1 MFPPGMRKPR
11 PVTDNKKTSLK
22 QIWED
27 HMKFRSSLLVAGAMA
42 FAMLASTP
50 VRALEEASLRLNWQ
64 ILGMHTPFYLGV
76 ERGYYKDEGID
87 LKISEG
93 RGGGTTAQAIGAK
106 SDTFGM
112 VDGGT
117 VVVSAVRGVPIKTVL
132 SLMNRGIFAIVA
144 REDAGI
150 NKPKD
155 LEGKSIAA
163 TAGDALTQLLPAV
176 IKYNNLDRDKIRII
190 NVDAASKVVTVL
202 EKRADAL
209 LGSVDAQSFDMA
221 AKGVKSTMLSYDD
234 IGVPLVGLTIIVNED
249 TIKSNPDLIK
259 RFNRATQKSFEA
271 AMQDPYG
278 AVDAA
283 RKVKP
288 EINREVCK
296 SQLEIS
302 LAHVPSENTK
312 GKPIGWGSDKDWS
325 QMVAL
330 LKEYQNLP
338 TERTGDTFFTNAFV
352 Q

>member
-1 MFPPGMRKPR
+1 
-11 PVTDNKKTSLK
+11 
-22 QIWED
+22 
-27 HMKFRSSLLVAGAMA
+27 MKIRSHLLFAGAVL
-42 FAMLASTP
+42 LAALGSTP
-50 VRALEEASLRLNWQ
+50 VRALDDVSLRLNWQ

-93 RGGGTTAQAIGAK
+93 RGGGATAQAIGAK
-106 SDTFGM
+106 SDTFGF

-117 VVVSAVRGVPIKTVL
+117 VVVSAVRGVPIRTTM

-150 NKPKD
+150 TKPKD

-176 IKYNNLDRDKIRII
+176 IKFNNLDRDKIKIV
-190 NVDAASKVVTVL
+190 NVDAASKVITVL

-221 AKGVKSTMLSYDD
+221 AKGVKSTMLSYND
-234 IGVPLVGLTIIVNED
+234 IGVPLVGLTVVAHED
-249 TIKSNPDLIK
+249 TIKSSPELIK
-259 RFNRATQKSFEA
+259 RFNRATQKSYEA
-271 AMQDPYG
+271 AMKNPYA

-283 RKVKP
+283 RKFKP
-288 EINREVCK
+288 EINRDVCK

-302 LAHVPSENTK
+302 LAHIPSDNTK
-312 GKPIGWGSDKDWS
+312 GKPLGWGSEKDWS
-325 QMVAL
+325 AMLAL

>member
-1 MFPPGMRKPR
+1 
-11 PVTDNKKTSLK
+11 
-22 QIWED
+22 
-27 HMKFRSSLLVAGAMA
+27 MKIRSHLLFAGAVL
-42 FAMLASTP
+42 LAALGSTP
-50 VRALEEASLRLNWQ
+50 VRALDDVSLRLNWQ

-93 RGGGTTAQAIGAK
+93 RGGGATAQAIGAK
-106 SDTFGM
+106 SDTFGF

-117 VVVSAVRGVPIKTVL
+117 VAVSAVRGVPIRTTM

-150 NKPKD
+150 TKPKD

-176 IKYNNLDRDKIRII
+176 IKFNNLDRDKIKIV
-190 NVDAASKVVTVL
+190 NVDAASKVITVL

-221 AKGVKSTMLSYDD
+221 AKGVKSTMLSYND
-234 IGVPLVGLTIIVNED
+234 IGVPLVGLTVVAHED
-249 TIKSNPDLIK
+249 TIKSSPELIK
-259 RFNRATQKSFEA
+259 RFNRATQKSYEA
-271 AMQDPYG
+271 AMKDPYA

-283 RKVKP
+283 RKFKP
-288 EINREVCK
+288 EINRDVCK

-302 LAHVPSENTK
+302 LAHIPSDNTK
-312 GKPIGWGSDKDWS
+312 GKPLGWGSEKDWS
-325 QMVAL
+325 AMLAL

>member
-1 MFPPGMRKPR
+1 MG
-11 PVTDNKKTSLK
+11 
-22 QIWED
+22 
-27 HMKFRSSLLVAGAMA
+27 
-42 FAMLASTP
+42 STP
-50 VRALEEASLRLNWQ
+50 VRALDDVSLRLNWQ

-93 RGGGTTAQAIGAK
+93 RGGGATAQAIGAK
-106 SDTFGM
+106 SDTFGF

-117 VVVSAVRGVPIKTVL
+117 VVVSAVRGVPIRTTM

-150 NKPKD
+150 TKPKD

-176 IKYNNLDRDKIRII
+176 IKFNNLDRDKIKIV
-190 NVDAASKVVTVL
+190 NVDAASKVITVL

-221 AKGVKSTMLSYDD
+221 AKGVKSTMLSYND
-234 IGVPLVGLTIIVNED
+234 IGVPLVGLTVVAHED
-249 TIKSNPDLIK
+249 TIKSSPELIK
-259 RFNRATQKSFEA
+259 RFNRATQKSYEA
-271 AMQDPYG
+271 AMKDPYA

-283 RKVKP
+283 RKFKP
-288 EINREVCK
+288 EINRDVCK

-302 LAHVPSENTK
+302 LAHIPSDNTK
-312 GKPIGWGSDKDWS
+312 GKPLGWGSEKDWS
-325 QMVAL
+325 AMLAL

>member
-1 MFPPGMRKPR
+1 M
-11 PVTDNKKTSLK
+11 TL
-22 QIWED
+22 
-27 HMKFRSSLLVAGAMA
+27 RSSLLFAVAFVAVLG
-42 FAMLASTP
+42 STP
-50 VRALEEASLRLNWQ
+50 VRALDNVSLRLNWQ

-76 ERGYYKDEGID
+76 ERGFYKDEGID
-87 LKISEG
+87 LRISEG
-93 RGGGTTAQAIGAK
+93 RGGGATAQAIGAN
-106 SDTFGM
+106 SDTFGF

-117 VVVSAVRGVPIKTVL
+117 VVVSAVRGVPIRTVM

-176 IKYNNLDRDKIRII
+176 IKYNNLDRDKIKIV
-190 NVDAASKVVTVL
+190 NVDAASKVITVL

-221 AKGVKSTMLSYDD
+221 AKGVKSTMLSYDE
-234 IGVPLVGLTIIVNED
+234 IGVPLVGLTVVANED
-249 TIKSNPDLIK
+249 TIKSSPDLIK
-259 RFNRATQKSFEA
+259 RFIRATQKSYQLA
-271 AMQDPYG
+271 IKDPYA

-283 RKVKP
+283 RKIKP

-296 SQLEIS
+296 DQLEIS
-302 LAHVPSENTK
+302 LAHVSSPNTE
-312 GKPIGWGSDKDWS
+312 GKPLGWGSEKDWS
-325 QMVAL
+325 QMLAL

-338 TERTGDTFFTNAFV
+338 TERTGDSFFTNAFV

>member
-1 MFPPGMRKPR
+1 
-11 PVTDNKKTSLK
+11 
-22 QIWED
+22 
-27 HMKFRSSLLVAGAMA
+27 MKIRSHLLFAGAVLLA
-42 FAMLASTP
+42 AMGSTP
-50 VRALEEASLRLNWQ
+50 VRALDDVSLRLNWQ

-93 RGGGTTAQAIGAK
+93 RGGGATAQAIGAK
-106 SDTFGM
+106 SDTFGF

-117 VVVSAVRGVPIKTVL
+117 VVVSAVRGVPIRTTM

-150 NKPKD
+150 TKPKD

-176 IKYNNLDRDKIRII
+176 IKFNNLDRDKIKIV
-190 NVDAASKVVTVL
+190 NVDAASKVITVL

-221 AKGVKSTMLSYDD
+221 AKGVKSTMLSYND
-234 IGVPLVGLTIIVNED
+234 IGVPLVGLTVVAHED
-249 TIKSNPDLIK
+249 TIKSSPELIK
-259 RFNRATQKSFEA
+259 RFNRATQKSYEA
-271 AMQDPYG
+271 AMKDPYA

-283 RKVKP
+283 RKFKP
-288 EINREVCK
+288 EINRDVCK

-302 LAHVPSENTK
+302 LAHIPSDNTK
-312 GKPIGWGSDKDWS
+312 GKPLGWGSEKDWS
-325 QMVAL
+325 AMLAL

>member
-1 MFPPGMRKPR
+1 
-11 PVTDNKKTSLK
+11 
-22 QIWED
+22 
-27 HMKFRSSLLVAGAMA
+27 MKFRSHLLLAGAA
-42 FAMLASTP
+42 LLAALGSTP
-50 VRALEEASLRLNWQ
+50 ARALDDVSLRLNWQ
-64 ILGMHTPFYLGV
+64 ILGMHVPFYLGV
-76 ERGYYKDEGID
+76 ERGFYKDEGID

-93 RGGGTTAQAIGAK
+93 RGGGATAQAIGAK
-106 SDTFGM
+106 SDTFGF

-117 VVVSAVRGVPIKTVL
+117 VIVSAVRGVPIRTTM

-176 IKYNNLDRDKIRII
+176 VKFNNLDRDKIKIV
-190 NVDAASKVVTVL
+190 NVDAASKVITVL

-221 AKGVKSTMLSYDD
+221 AKGVKSTMLSYSD
-234 IGVPLVGLTIIVNED
+234 IGVPLVGLTVVAHED
-249 TIKSNPDLIK
+249 TIKSNPELIK
-259 RFNRATQKSFEA
+259 RFNRATQKSYEA
-271 AMQDPYG
+271 AMKDPYA

-283 RKVKP
+283 RKFKP

-296 SQLEIS
+296 QQLEIS
-302 LAHVPSENTK
+302 LAHIPSENTK
-312 GKPIGWGSDKDWS
+312 GKPLGWGSEKDWS
-325 QMVAL
+325 QMLAL

>member
-1 MFPPGMRKPR
+1 MTIQR
-11 PVTDNKKTSLK
+11 SL
-22 QIWED
+22 
-27 HMKFRSSLLVAGAMA
+27 FLTATLA
-42 FAMLASTP
+42 FAALASTP
-50 VRALEEASLRLNWQ
+50 ASALDDVSLRLNWQ
-64 ILGMHTPFYLGV
+64 ILGMHTPFYYGV
-76 ERGYYKDEGID
+76 EKGFYKDEGID

-93 RGGGTTAQAIGAK
+93 RGGGTTAQAVGAK
-106 SDTFGM
+106 SDTFGF

-132 SLMNRGIFAIVA
+132 SLMNQGIFAIVA
-144 REDAGI
+144 REDANI

-176 IKYNNLDRDKIRII
+176 IKFNNLDRDKIRIV

-221 AKGVKSTMLSYDD
+221 AKGVKSTMLAYND
-234 IGVPLVGLTIIVNED
+234 IGVPLVGLTVVANED

-271 AMQDPYG
+271 AMKDPYA

-283 RKVKP
+283 IKIKP

-296 SQLEIS
+296 SQLDIS
-302 LAHVPSENTK
+302 LAHVPSVNTK
-312 GKPIGWGSDKDWS
+312 GKPLGWGSEKDWS
-325 QMVAL
+325 EMVSL
-330 LKEYQNLP
+330 LKEYQNLQ
-338 TERTGDTFFTNAFV
+338 TDRRADSFFTNDFV

>member
-1 MFPPGMRKPR
+1 
-11 PVTDNKKTSLK
+11 
-22 QIWED
+22 
-27 HMKFRSSLLVAGAMA
+27 MKIRSHLIFAGAVLLA
-42 FAMLASTP
+42 AMGSTP
-50 VRALEEASLRLNWQ
+50 VRALDDVSLRLNWQ

-93 RGGGTTAQAIGAK
+93 RGGGATAQAIGAK
-106 SDTFGM
+106 SDTFGF

-117 VVVSAVRGVPIKTVL
+117 VVVSAVRGVPIRTTM

-150 NKPKD
+150 TKPKD

-176 IKYNNLDRDKIRII
+176 IKFNNLDRDKIKIV
-190 NVDAASKVVTVL
+190 NVDAASKVITVL

-221 AKGVKSTMLSYDD
+221 AKGVKSTMLSYND
-234 IGVPLVGLTIIVNED
+234 IGVPLVGLTVVAHED
-249 TIKSNPDLIK
+249 TIKSSPELIK
-259 RFNRATQKSFEA
+259 RFNRATQKSYEA
-271 AMQDPYG
+271 AMKDPYA

-283 RKVKP
+283 RKFKP

-302 LAHVPSENTK
+302 LAHIPSDNTK
-312 GKPIGWGSDKDWS
+312 GKPLGWGSEKDWS
-325 QMVAL
+325 AMLAL

>member
-1 MFPPGMRKPR
+1 MTIRR
-11 PVTDNKKTSLK
+11 SLFLTAAL
-22 QIWED
+22 I
-27 HMKFRSSLLVAGAMA
+27 
-42 FAMLASTP
+42 FAALSSTP
-50 VRALEEASLRLNWQ
+50 ASALDDVSLRLNWQ
-64 ILGMHTPFYLGV
+64 ILGMHVPFYYGV
-76 ERGYYKDEGID
+76 EKGFYKDEGID

-106 SDTFGM
+106 SDTFGF

-117 VVVSAVRGVPIKTVL
+117 VVVSAIRGVPIKTVL
-132 SLMNRGIFAIVA
+132 SLMNTGIFAIVA
-144 REDAGI
+144 REDANI

-176 IKYNNLDRDKIRII
+176 IKSNNLDRDKIKIV

-221 AKGVKSTMLSYDD
+221 AKGVKSTMLAYSD
-234 IGVPLVGLTIIVNED
+234 IGVPLVGLTVVANED

-271 AMQDPYG
+271 AMKDPYA

-283 RKVKP
+283 RKIKP

-296 SQLEIS
+296 SQLDIS
-302 LAHVPSENTK
+302 LAHIPSVNTK
-312 GKPIGWGSDKDWS
+312 GKPLGWGSEKDWS
-325 QMVAL
+325 EMVAL
-330 LKEYQNLP
+330 LKEYQNLQ
-338 TERTGDTFFTNAFV
+338 TERGADTFFTNDFV

>member
-1 MFPPGMRKPR
+1 
-11 PVTDNKKTSLK
+11 
-22 QIWED
+22 
-27 HMKFRSSLLVAGAMA
+27 MKIRSHLLFAGAVL
-42 FAMLASTP
+42 LAALGSTP
-50 VRALEEASLRLNWQ
+50 VRALDDVSLRLNWQ

-93 RGGGTTAQAIGAK
+93 RGGGATAQAIGAK
-106 SDTFGM
+106 SDTFGF

-117 VVVSAVRGVPIKTVL
+117 VVVSAVRGVPIRTTM

-150 NKPKD
+150 TKPKD

-176 IKYNNLDRDKIRII
+176 IKFNNLDRDKIKIV
-190 NVDAASKVVTVL
+190 NVDAASKVITVL

-221 AKGVKSTMLSYDD
+221 AKGVKSTMLSYND
-234 IGVPLVGLTIIVNED
+234 IGVPLVGLTVVAHED
-249 TIKSNPDLIK
+249 TIKSSPELIK
-259 RFNRATQKSFEA
+259 RFNRATQKSYEA
-271 AMQDPYG
+271 AMKDPYA

-283 RKVKP
+283 RKFKP
-288 EINREVCK
+288 EINRDVCK

-302 LAHVPSENTK
+302 LAHIPSDNTK
-312 GKPIGWGSDKDWS
+312 GKPLGWGSEKDWS
-325 QMVAL
+325 AMLAL

>member
-1 MFPPGMRKPR
+1 
-11 PVTDNKKTSLK
+11 
-22 QIWED
+22 
-27 HMKFRSSLLVAGAMA
+27 MKIRSHLLFAGAVL
-42 FAMLASTP
+42 LAVMGSTP
-50 VRALEEASLRLNWQ
+50 VRALDDVSLRLNWQ

-93 RGGGTTAQAIGAK
+93 RGGGATAQAIGAK
-106 SDTFGM
+106 SDTFGF

-117 VVVSAVRGVPIKTVL
+117 VVVSAVRGVPIRTTM

-150 NKPKD
+150 TKPKD

-176 IKYNNLDRDKIRII
+176 IKFNNLDRDKIKIV
-190 NVDAASKVVTVL
+190 NVDAASKVITVL

-221 AKGVKSTMLSYDD
+221 AKGVKSTMLSYND
-234 IGVPLVGLTIIVNED
+234 IGVPLVGLTVVAHED
-249 TIKSNPDLIK
+249 TIKSSPELIK
-259 RFNRATQKSFEA
+259 RFNRATQKSYEA
-271 AMQDPYG
+271 AMKDPYA

-283 RKVKP
+283 RKFKP
-288 EINREVCK
+288 EINRDVCK

-302 LAHVPSENTK
+302 LAHIPSDNTK
-312 GKPIGWGSDKDWS
+312 GKPLGWGSEKDWS
-325 QMVAL
+325 AMLAL

>member
-1 MFPPGMRKPR
+1 MTIRK
-11 PVTDNKKTSLK
+11 TAL
-22 QIWED
+22 
-27 HMKFRSSLLVAGAMA
+27 AA
-42 FAMLASTP
+42 AMLALGFAGATP
-50 VRALEEASLRLNWQ
+50 ARALDEVSLRLNWQ
-64 ILGMHTPFYLGV
+64 ILGMHTPFYYGV
-76 ERGYYKDEGID
+76 EKGFYKDEGID

-93 RGGGTTAQAIGAK
+93 RGGAATAQAIGAK

-117 VVVSAVRGVPIKTVL
+117 VLVAAVRGVPIKTTL
-132 SLMNRGIFAIVA
+132 SIMNRGIFAIVA
-144 REDAGI
+144 REDANI
-150 NKPKD
+150 KTPKD

-176 IKYNNLDRDKIRII
+176 IKFNNLDRDKIKIV

-221 AKGVKSTMLSYDD
+221 AKGVKSTMLPYDD
-234 IGVPLVGLTIIVNED
+234 IGVPLVGLTIVANED

-271 AMQDPYG
+271 AIKDPYA

-283 RKVKP
+283 RKIKP

-296 SQLEIS
+296 DQLEIS
-302 LAHVPSENTK
+302 LAHVPSPNTK
-312 GKPIGWGSDKDWS
+312 GKPLGWASDKDWS
-325 QMVAL
+325 NMLAL
-330 LKEYQNLP
+330 LKEYQNLQTDRP
-338 TERTGDTFFTNAFV
+338 ATSFFTNDFV

>member
-1 MFPPGMRKPR
+1 
-11 PVTDNKKTSLK
+11 
-22 QIWED
+22 
-27 HMKFRSSLLVAGAMA
+27 MKIRSHLLFAGAVL
-42 FAMLASTP
+42 LAALGSTP
-50 VRALEEASLRLNWQ
+50 VRALDDVSLRLNWQ

-93 RGGGTTAQAIGAK
+93 RGGGATAQAIGAK
-106 SDTFGM
+106 SDTFGF

-117 VVVSAVRGVPIKTVL
+117 VVVSAVRGVPIRTTM

-176 IKYNNLDRDKIRII
+176 IKFNNLDRDKIKIV
-190 NVDAASKVVTVL
+190 NVDAASKVITVL

-221 AKGVKSTMLSYDD
+221 AKGVKSTMLSYND
-234 IGVPLVGLTIIVNED
+234 IGVPLVGLTVVAHED
-249 TIKSNPDLIK
+249 TIKSSPELIK
-259 RFNRATQKSFEA
+259 RFNRATQKSYEA
-271 AMQDPYG
+271 AMKDPYA

-283 RKVKP
+283 RKFKP

-302 LAHVPSENTK
+302 LAHIPSDNTK
-312 GKPIGWGSDKDWS
+312 GKPLGWGSEKDWS
-325 QMVAL
+325 AMLAL

>member
-1 MFPPGMRKPR
+1 MTIQR
-11 PVTDNKKTSLK
+11 
-22 QIWED
+22 
-27 HMKFRSSLLVAGAMA
+27 SLLLTAALI
-42 FAMLASTP
+42 FAALASTP
-50 VRALEEASLRLNWQ
+50 ASALDDVSLRLNWQ
-64 ILGMHTPFYLGV
+64 ILGMHVPFYYGV
-76 ERGYYKDEGID
+76 EKGFYKDEGID

-93 RGGGTTAQAIGAK
+93 RGGGTTAQAVGAK
-106 SDTFGM
+106 SDTFGF

-132 SLMNRGIFAIVA
+132 SLMNTGIFAIVA
-144 REDAGI
+144 REDADI
-150 NKPKD
+150 KKPKD

-176 IKYNNLDRDKIRII
+176 IKFNNLDRDKIKIV

-221 AKGVKSTMLSYDD
+221 AKGVKSTMLAYSD
-234 IGVPLVGLTIIVNED
+234 IGVPLVGLTVVANED

-271 AMQDPYG
+271 AIKDPYA

-283 RKVKP
+283 RKIKP

-296 SQLEIS
+296 SQLDIS
-302 LAHVPSENTK
+302 LAHIPSDNTK
-312 GKPIGWGSDKDWS
+312 GKPLGWGSEKDWS
-325 QMVAL
+325 EMLAL

-338 TERTGDTFFTNAFV
+338 TDRGANTFFTNDFV

>member
-1 MFPPGMRKPR
+1 MMIQRSMFL
-11 PVTDNKKTSLK
+11 TTAL
-22 QIWED
+22 I
-27 HMKFRSSLLVAGAMA
+27 
-42 FAMLASTP
+42 FAALMSTP
-50 VRALEEASLRLNWQ
+50 ARALDDVSLRLNWQ
-64 ILGMHTPFYLGV
+64 ILGMHVPFYYGV
-76 ERGYYKDEGID
+76 EKGFYKDEGID

-106 SDTFGM
+106 SDTFGF

-132 SLMNRGIFAIVA
+132 SLMNTGIFAVVA
-144 REDAGI
+144 REDANI

-176 IKYNNLDRDKIRII
+176 IKFNNLDRDKIKIV

-221 AKGVKSTMLSYDD
+221 AKGVKSTMLAYSD
-234 IGVPLVGLTIIVNED
+234 IGVPLVGLTVVANED

-271 AMQDPYG
+271 AMKDPYA

-283 RKVKP
+283 RKIKP

-296 SQLEIS
+296 SQLDIS
-302 LAHVPSENTK
+302 LAHIPSSNTK
-312 GKPIGWGSDKDWS
+312 GKPLGWGSEKDWS
-325 QMVAL
+325 EMLAL

-338 TERTGDTFFTNAFV
+338 TDRVASSFFTNDFV

>member
-1 MFPPGMRKPR
+1 MTINRK
-11 PVTDNKKTSLK
+11 
-22 QIWED
+22 
-27 HMKFRSSLLVAGAMA
+27 LLLAAA
-42 FAMLASTP
+42 LTFAALASTP
-50 VRALEEASLRLNWQ
+50 ASALDDVSLRLNWQ
-64 ILGMHTPFYLGV
+64 ILGMHTPFYYGV
-76 ERGYYKDEGID
+76 EKGFYKDEGID

-106 SDTFGM
+106 SDTFGF

-132 SLMNRGIFAIVA
+132 SLMNRGIFAVVA
-144 REDAGI
+144 REDANI

-176 IKYNNLDRDKIRII
+176 IKFNNLDRDKIKIV
-190 NVDAASKVVTVL
+190 NVDAASKVITVL

-209 LGSVDAQSFDMA
+209 LGSVDAQSFDLA
-221 AKGVKSTMLSYDD
+221 AKGVKSTMLPYDD
-234 IGVPLVGLTIIVNED
+234 IGVPLVGLTVVANED

-259 RFNRATQKSFEA
+259 RFNRATQKSFDA
-271 AMQDPYG
+271 AAKDPYA

-283 RKVKP
+283 RKIKP

-296 SQLEIS
+296 SQLDIS
-302 LAHVPSENTK
+302 LAHIPSDNTK
-312 GKPIGWGSDKDWS
+312 GKPLGWGSEKDWS
-325 QMVAL
+325 EMVAL
-330 LKEYQNLP
+330 LKEYQNLQ
-338 TERTGDTFFTNAFV
+338 TDRRADSFFTNDFV